1 MVRGERLNTQ
11 EWMVEHRHH
20 WIEGLRIFL
29 GGLLFYKGY
38 YFVEN
43 LSVIYTMIGD
53 SLAISPFIVA
63 HYVVSAHLVG
73 GVMLVFGILT
83 RLAAFVQIPVLC
95 GAVFFVHGEGI
106 LFGPPTELEYAI
118 LVLIL
123 LIVFFFY
130 GGGKWSVDYQL
141 SKQEQETR
149 QKDKAGEAHVT

>member
-1 MVRGERLNTQ
+1 MVRRERLNIQ
-11 EWMVEHRHH
+11 EWLVEYRHH
-20 WIEGLRIFL
+20 WIEGLRIIL

-43 LSVIYTMIGD
+43 LSEIYTMIGD
-53 SLAISPFIVA
+53 SMGISPFIVA

-95 GAVFFVHGEGI
+95 GAVFFVRGEGI

-118 LVLIL
+118 LVLVL

-130 GGGKWSVDYQL
+130 GGGKWSVDCQL